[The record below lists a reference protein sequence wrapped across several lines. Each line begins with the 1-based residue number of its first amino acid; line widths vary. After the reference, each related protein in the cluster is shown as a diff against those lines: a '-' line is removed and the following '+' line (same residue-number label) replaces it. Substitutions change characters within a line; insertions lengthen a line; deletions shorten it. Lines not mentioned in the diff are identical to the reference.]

1 MGVENVVISTEGLQ
15 EEKTQIL
22 NGTAVKKCNSN
33 LILTNLPIDA
43 WKMIFKKY
51 RFNIDITVSI
61 NNQLFYIIRF

>member
-43 WKMIFKKY
+43 
-51 RFNIDITVSI
+51 
-61 NNQLFYIIRF
+61 